1 MGRQQDT
8 PDFKRSSRIHQARI
22 EPTVGEREL
31 TRKLI
36 AADGAGT
43 REAYGQKLLSAMC
56 IRLRITPVRLHV
68 LDKNQPHKKSGG
80 RLAYK
85 EYGAY
90 YLEDQVIQI
99 ANLTAVRGKV
109 VAGKTFFDTLIH
121 EFMHHFDRKF
131 LKIASTPHS
140 PGFYNRI
147 DNLKQKLLGKG
158 PDSPEGDGGGKWE
171 PPPKGLMAAVEE
183 AAQRARVACQMP
195 ESRERP
201 GVPAVGARVPR
212 WQPGLV
218 KGLFSHPEA
227 AGPRLSEIKTSGDAN
242 GTSATD
248 EPRASQPRHEEE
260 TAPDQLSLGFED

>member
-1 MGRQQDT
+1 MGRRRDT
-8 PDFKRSSRIHQARI
+8 PDYKRSSRIHQARI
-22 EPTVGEREL
+22 RPTVEEREL

-36 AADGAGT
+36 VANGAGT

-56 IRLRITPVRLHV
+56 ARLRITPVRLHV

-90 YLEDQVIQI
+90 YLEDQVILI

-131 LKIASTPHS
+131 LKISSTPHS

-147 DNLKQKLLGKG
+147 EDLKLKLLGKG
-158 PDSPEGDGGGKWE
+158 PDSPESGNDGGGKWE
-171 PPPKGLMAAVEE
+171 APPKGLMAAVEE
-183 AAQRARVACQMP
+183 AAQQA
-195 ESRERP
+195 
-201 GVPAVGARVPR
+201 
-212 WQPGLV
+212 
-218 KGLFSHPEA
+218 
-227 AGPRLSEIKTSGDAN
+227 
-242 GTSATD
+242 
-248 EPRASQPRHEEE
+248 
-260 TAPDQLSLGFED
+260 